1 MNIKKLT
8 AALTAITL
16 CASAMP
22 FSIASYNYSVNT
34 ATAAEV
40 GGFDNNIPADKLPE
54 WVPKSYDSAK
64 EYMSKVDTSS
74 LPNEVNF
81 SYAAGYIMFVWHVKP
96 ENNHGFL
103 FSTDIAKYAVGQASS
118 TNKYEYFSQDGT
130 DEYVVFVYNYTQI
143 SQKAYAA
150 SHLYIYNNE
159 QKETSGRYI
168 LNASVDTDLSFNPI
182 SLTYKKSMT
191 ANDWEKIAN
200 NGGAAVV
207 DNNVCLAFDK
217 SLGSTKLT
225 VNGAVKAMAQTSKA
239 SDTGKYYNIFNYEP
253 TEPGKLKF
261 VVEITD
267 SNGKTTTKTINLVVD
282 SNMNVSQ
289 DNSGSDE
296 DKDEFSWLP
305 KTFADAENFIS
316 TNGNVA
322 VSEDYVVLA
331 TKYGQGTNYKLEQ
344 STDYGDFE
352 NFELVKETTVTEGDN
367 VDDGNAV
374 NFKVYKPKNASDSYL
389 EWKATDYSGSSLFN
403 IYFADVTVDSNLKI
417 KLNSESDSS
426 WYPTDVNSAQAF
438 MEKYPTGGSVGNTA
452 CYVSKDVL
460 SITNKQLFSNFNIKN
475 YKYYGG
481 YTVTLIK
488 ATDGETGSD
497 ELYLSYENKTITL
510 SVESDYDE
518 ATKTTSCKITNIKEK
533 EILDEDSITFKKV
546 DDLYKE
552 YGNSVFSEG
561 MAFFIVP
568 IENGKSA
575 PELKTT
581 GNGKSVKKFEK
592 TVTDGN
598 TTYAFYFLE
607 AAGEGDVN
615 VTIPLDDK
623 KALKAYLLVEKS
635 DSEEFAYKFVTN
647 PNPTEEPTTEPTT
660 GSDVVITV
668 VSGDVNL
675 DNDVTIADAVLLN
688 KYLVKSATLN
698 EAQEAAA
705 DAYNDGKLDS
715 TDTLTIL
722 KFIVGTYDQLPQK
735 P

>member
-1 MNIKKLT
+1 
-8 AALTAITL
+8 
-16 CASAMP
+16 
-22 FSIASYNYSVNT
+22 
-34 ATAAEV
+34 
-40 GGFDNNIPADKLPE
+40 
-54 WVPKSYDSAK
+54 
-64 EYMSKVDTSS
+64 
-74 LPNEVNF
+74 
-81 SYAAGYIMFVWHVKP
+81 
-96 ENNHGFL
+96 
-103 FSTDIAKYAVGQASS
+103 
-118 TNKYEYFSQDGT
+118 
-130 DEYVVFVYNYTQI
+130 
-143 SQKAYAA
+143 
-150 SHLYIYNNE
+150 
-159 QKETSGRYI
+159 
-168 LNASVDTDLSFNPI
+168 
-182 SLTYKKSMT
+182 
-191 ANDWEKIAN
+191 
-200 NGGAAVV
+200 
-207 DNNVCLAFDK
+207 
-217 SLGSTKLT
+217 
-225 VNGAVKAMAQTSKA
+225 MAQTSKA

-289 DNSGSDE
+289 DNSGSNE

-305 KTFADAENFIS
+305 KTYEEAENFIK

-331 TKYGQGTNYKLEQ
+331 YRYSSLM
-344 STDYGDFE
+344 DYNIKSVIDSDVFS
-352 NFELVKETTVTEGDN
+352 FAKE
-367 VDDGNAV
+367 AV
-374 NFKVYKPKNASDSYL
+374 VCQDLAAADSEDIRFLIYKPKKTSDSFL
-389 EWKATDYSGSSLFN
+389 EWHGTNNSNQLIDLF
-403 IYFADVTVDSNLKI
+403 YADVTVDSNLKI
-417 KLNSESDSS
+417 KLNAESDSS
-426 WYPTDVNSAQAF
+426 WFPTDVNSAQAF

-460 SITNKQLFSNFNIKN
+460 SIMNKDLHSTFNIKN

-488 ATDGETGSD
+488 AADGETGSD
-497 ELYLSYENKTITL
+497 EIYLSYENKTMTL
-510 SVESDYDE
+510 SVESDYDD

-533 EILDEDSITFKKV
+533 EELAEDSVTFEKV
-546 DDLYKE
+546 DNLYKK
-552 YGNSVFSEG
+552 YGNSSFSEG

-581 GNGKSVKKFEK
+581 GSGKSIKKFEK

-598 TTYAFYFLE
+598 TTYAVYVLE

-623 KALKAYLLVEKS
+623 KSLKAYLLVEKS
-635 DSEEFAYKFVTN
+635 DSEEFTYKFVTN

-668 VSGDVNL
+668 TSGDVNL
-675 DNDVTIADAVLLN
+675 DNNVSIADAVLLN

>member
-34 ATAAEV
+34 ATAVEV

-103 FSTDIAKYAVGQASS
+103 FSTDVAKYAVGQSSS

-130 DEYVVFVYNYTQI
+130 DEYVVYVYNYTNI
-143 SQKAYAA
+143 SQKAYTA

-168 LNASVDTDLSFNPI
+168 LTASVDTDLSFSPI
-182 SLTYKKSMT
+182 SLRYKKSMT
-191 ANDWEKIAN
+191 VNDWEKVAN
-200 NGGAAVV
+200 DGGAAVI
-207 DNNVCLAFDK
+207 DNNICLAFDK
-217 SLGSTKLT
+217 SLGKAKLT
-225 VNGAVKAMAQTSKA
+225 VNGAEKAMAQTSKA

-289 DNSGSDE
+289 DNSGSNE

-305 KTFADAENFIS
+305 KTYEEAENFIK

-331 TKYGQGTNYKLEQ
+331 YRYSSLM
-344 STDYGDFE
+344 DYNIKSVIDSDVFS
-352 NFELVKETTVTEGDN
+352 FAKE
-367 VDDGNAV
+367 AV
-374 NFKVYKPKNASDSYL
+374 VCQDLAAADSEDIRFLIYKPKKTSDSFL
-389 EWKATDYSGSSLFN
+389 EWHGTNNSNQLIDLF
-403 IYFADVTVDSNLKI
+403 YADVTVDSNLKI
-417 KLNSESDSS
+417 KLNAESDSS
-426 WYPTDVNSAQAF
+426 WFPTDVNSAQAF

-460 SITNKQLFSNFNIKN
+460 SIMNKDLHSTFNIKN

-488 ATDGETGSD
+488 AADGKTGSD
-497 ELYLSYENKTITL
+497 EIYLSYENKTMTL

-533 EILDEDSITFKKV
+533 EELAEDSVTFEKV
-546 DDLYKE
+546 DNLYKK
-552 YGNSVFSEG
+552 YGNSAFSEG
-561 MAFFIVP
+561 LAFFIVP

-581 GNGKSVKKFEK
+581 GSGKSIKKFEK

-598 TTYAFYFLE
+598 ITYAVYVLE

-623 KALKAYLLVEKS
+623 KSLKAYLLVEKS
-635 DSEEFAYKFVTN
+635 NSEEYTYKFVTN

-668 VSGDVNL
+668 TSGDVNL
-675 DNDVTIADAVLLN
+675 DNNVSIADAVLLN

-715 TDTLTIL
+715 TDTLAIL

>member
-16 CASAMP
+16 CTSAMP

-103 FSTDIAKYAVGQASS
+103 FSTDVAKYAVGQSSS

-130 DEYVVFVYNYTQI
+130 DEYVVYVYNYTNI
-143 SQKAYAA
+143 SQKAYTA

-168 LNASVDTDLSFNPI
+168 LTASVDTDLSFNPI
-182 SLTYKKSMT
+182 SLRYKKSMT
-191 ANDWEKIAN
+191 VNDWEKVAN
-200 NGGAAVV
+200 DGGAAVI
-207 DNNVCLAFDK
+207 DNNICLAFDK
-217 SLGSTKLT
+217 SLGKAKLT
-225 VNGAVKAMAQTSKA
+225 VNGAEKAMAQTSKA

-267 SNGKTTTKTINLVVD
+267 SNGKTTTKTINLIVD

-289 DNSGSDE
+289 DNSGSNE

-331 TKYGQGTNYKLEQ
+331 YRYSSLM
-344 STDYGDFE
+344 DYNIKSVIDSDVFS
-352 NFELVKETTVTEGDN
+352 FAKE
-367 VDDGNAV
+367 AV
-374 NFKVYKPKNASDSYL
+374 VCQDLAAADSEDIRFLIYKPKKTSDSFL
-389 EWKATDYSGSSLFN
+389 EWHGTNNSNQLIDLF
-403 IYFADVTVDSNLKI
+403 YADVTVDSNLKI
-417 KLNSESDSS
+417 KLNAESDSS
-426 WYPTDVNSAQAF
+426 WFPTDVNSAQAF

-460 SITNKQLFSNFNIKN
+460 SIMNKDLHSTFNIKN

-488 ATDGETGSD
+488 AADGETGSD
-497 ELYLSYENKTITL
+497 EIYLSYENKTMTL
-510 SVESDYDE
+510 SVESDYDD

-533 EILDEDSITFKKV
+533 EELAEDSVTFEKA
-546 DDLYKE
+546 DNLYKK
-552 YGNSVFSEG
+552 YGNSAFSEG

-581 GNGKSVKKFEK
+581 GSGKSIKKFEK

-598 TTYAFYFLE
+598 TTYAVYVLE

-623 KALKAYLLVEKS
+623 KSLKAYLLVEKS

-668 VSGDVNL
+668 TSGDINL
-675 DNDVTIADAVLLN
+675 DNNVSIADAVLLN
-688 KYLVKSATLN
+688 KYLVKNATLN

>member
-103 FSTDIAKYAVGQASS
+103 FSTDVAKYAVGQSSS

-130 DEYVVFVYNYTQI
+130 DEYVVYVYNYTNI
-143 SQKAYAA
+143 SQKAYTA

-168 LNASVDTDLSFNPI
+168 LTASVDTDLSFNPI
-182 SLTYKKSMT
+182 SLRNKKSMT
-191 ANDWEKIAN
+191 VNDWDKVAND
-200 NGGAAVV
+200 GGAAVI

-217 SLGSTKLT
+217 SLGKAKLT
-225 VNGAVKAMAQTSKA
+225 VNGAEKAMAQTSKA

-289 DNSGSDE
+289 DNSGSNE

-305 KTFADAENFIS
+305 KTYEEAENFIK

-331 TKYGQGTNYKLEQ
+331 YRYSSLM
-344 STDYGDFE
+344 DYNIKSVIDSDVFS
-352 NFELVKETTVTEGDN
+352 FAKE
-367 VDDGNAV
+367 AV
-374 NFKVYKPKNASDSYL
+374 VCQDLAAADSEDIRFLIYKPKKTSDSFL
-389 EWKATDYSGSSLFN
+389 EWHGTNNSNQLIDLF
-403 IYFADVTVDSNLKI
+403 YADVTVDSNLKI
-417 KLNSESDSS
+417 KLNAESDSS
-426 WYPTDVNSAQAF
+426 WFPTDVNSAQAF

-460 SITNKQLFSNFNIKN
+460 SIMNKDLHSTFNIKN

-488 ATDGETGSD
+488 AADGETGSD
-497 ELYLSYENKTITL
+497 EIYLSYENKTMTL
-510 SVESDYDE
+510 SVESDYDD

-533 EILDEDSITFKKV
+533 EELAEDSVTFEKV
-546 DDLYKE
+546 DNLYKK
-552 YGNSVFSEG
+552 YGNSSFSEG

-581 GNGKSVKKFEK
+581 GSGKSIKKFEK

-598 TTYAFYFLE
+598 TTYAVYVLE

-623 KALKAYLLVEKS
+623 KSLKAYLLVEKS
-635 DSEEFAYKFVTN
+635 DSEEFTYKFVTN

-668 VSGDVNL
+668 TSGDVNL
-675 DNDVTIADAVLLN
+675 DNNVSIADAVLLN

>member
-103 FSTDIAKYAVGQASS
+103 FSTDVAKYAVGQSSS

-130 DEYVVFVYNYTQI
+130 DEYVVYVYNYTNI
-143 SQKAYAA
+143 SQKAYTA

-168 LNASVDTDLSFNPI
+168 LTASVDTDLSFNPI
-182 SLTYKKSMT
+182 SLTYKKNMT
-191 ANDWEKIAN
+191 VNDWEKVAN
-200 NGGAAVV
+200 DGGAAVI
-207 DNNVCLAFDK
+207 DNNICLAFDK
-217 SLGSTKLT
+217 SLGKAKLT
-225 VNGAVKAMAQTSKA
+225 VNGAEKAMAQTSKA

-289 DNSGSDE
+289 DNSGSNE

-305 KTFADAENFIS
+305 KTLADAENFIS

-331 TKYGQGTNYKLEQ
+331 YRYSGLM
-344 STDYGDFE
+344 DYNIKSVIDSDVFS
-352 NFELVKETTVTEGDN
+352 FAKEVVVCQDLAA
-367 VDDGNAV
+367 DDSEDIR
-374 NFKVYKPKNASDSYL
+374 FLIYKPKKTSDSFL
-389 EWKATDYSGSSLFN
+389 EWHGTNNSNQLIDLF
-403 IYFADVTVDSNLKI
+403 YADVTVDSNLKI
-417 KLNSESDSS
+417 KLNAESDSS

-460 SITNKQLFSNFNIKN
+460 SIMNKDLHSKFNIKN

-488 ATDGETGSD
+488 AADGETGSD
-497 ELYLSYENKTITL
+497 EIYLSYENKTMTL

-533 EILDEDSITFKKV
+533 EELAEDSVTFEKA
-546 DDLYKE
+546 DNLYKK
-552 YGNSVFSEG
+552 YGNSAFSEG
-561 MAFFIVP
+561 LAFFIVP

-581 GNGKSVKKFEK
+581 GSGKSIKKFEK

-598 TTYAFYFLE
+598 ITYAVYVLE

-635 DSEEFAYKFVTN
+635 NSEEYTYKFVTN

-668 VSGDVNL
+668 TSGDVNL
-675 DNDVTIADAVLLN
+675 DNNVSIADAVLLN
-688 KYLVKSATLN
+688 KYLVNSATLN
-698 EAQEAAA
+698 DAQKAAA

-715 TDTLTIL
+715 TDTLAIL

>member
-103 FSTDIAKYAVGQASS
+103 FSTDVAKYAVGQSSS

-130 DEYVVFVYNYTQI
+130 DEYVVYVYNYTNI
-143 SQKAYAA
+143 SQKAYTA

-168 LNASVDTDLSFNPI
+168 LTASVDTDLSFNPK
-182 SLTYKKSMT
+182 SLRNKKSMT
-191 ANDWEKIAN
+191 VNDWEKVAN
-200 NGGAAVV
+200 DGGAAVI

-217 SLGSTKLT
+217 SLGKAKLT
-225 VNGAVKAMAQTSKA
+225 VNGAEKAMAQTSKA

-289 DNSGSDE
+289 DNSGSNE

-305 KTFADAENFIS
+305 KTYEEAENFIK

-331 TKYGQGTNYKLEQ
+331 YRYSSLM
-344 STDYGDFE
+344 DYNIKSVIDSDVFS
-352 NFELVKETTVTEGDN
+352 FAKE
-367 VDDGNAV
+367 AV
-374 NFKVYKPKNASDSYL
+374 VCQDLAAADSEDIRFLIYKPKKTSDSFL
-389 EWKATDYSGSSLFN
+389 EWHGTNNSNQLIDLF
-403 IYFADVTVDSNLKI
+403 YADVTVDSNLKI
-417 KLNSESDSS
+417 KLNAESDSS
-426 WYPTDVNSAQAF
+426 WFPTDVNSAQAF

-460 SITNKQLFSNFNIKN
+460 SIMNKDLHSTFNIKN

-488 ATDGETGSD
+488 AADGETGSD
-497 ELYLSYENKTITL
+497 EIYLSYENKTMTL
-510 SVESDYDE
+510 SVESDYDD

-533 EILDEDSITFKKV
+533 EELAEDSVTFEKV
-546 DDLYKE
+546 DNLYKK
-552 YGNSVFSEG
+552 YGNSSFSEG

-581 GNGKSVKKFEK
+581 GSGKSIKKFEK

-598 TTYAFYFLE
+598 TTYAVYVLE

-623 KALKAYLLVEKS
+623 KSLKAYLLVEKS
-635 DSEEFAYKFVTN
+635 DSEEFTYKFVTN

-668 VSGDVNL
+668 TSGDVNL
-675 DNDVTIADAVLLN
+675 DNNVSIADAVLLN